1 MQNILFIIDELE
13 LKYFEFNDLV
23 TNHWLIKEFLERG
36 YCVSVT
42 TKNLLL
48 LEQAAAKAFCYSTFE
63 KDNDIFYI
71 NEPKKLLINDFDV
84 VFFRPDP
91 PVDIN
96 YINACYILD
105 YADKN
110 RTIFINNPAAV
121 RNFNEK
127 LHLNY
132 FSDFAP
138 ANIVTSSK
146 TEIKD
151 FVYSCGRAIMKPL
164 NRCFGNGV
172 YFLQKDDKNL
182 NSLVDNLTEN
192 GKTAVM
198 VQEYLDGA
206 VSGDKRVL
214 ILAEHVFDECVR
226 KLPGKD
232 DFKFNTHSK
241 DFFEHSELTAK
252 EKSEASVVAQRLSG
266 MGLFM
271 AGLDVIDGKIIE
283 INVTSPCYFIKE
295 INELNGIKFQNI
307 LMERL
312 INFINYKSAKL
323 YAGTNS

>member
-1 MQNILFIIDELE
+1 MRSILFIIDELE
-13 LKYFEFNDLV
+13 LKYFEFNQLV
-23 TNHWLIKEFLERG
+23 TNHWLIKEFLDRD
-36 YCVSVT
+36 YSVFVS

-48 LEQAAAKAFCYSTFE
+48 LENAAAKTICYSTYS
-63 KDNDIFYI
+63 KNGDIFYT
-71 NEPKKLLINDFDV
+71 NQPQKFLINDFDV

-105 YADKN
+105 FADKQK
-110 RTIFINNPAAV
+110 TIFINDPAAV

-132 FSDFAP
+132 FSEFAP
-138 ANIVTSSK
+138 VNIVSSSK
-146 TEIKD
+146 KEIKD
-151 FVYSCGRAIMKPL
+151 FVDFYGYAIIKPL

-172 YFLQKDDKNL
+172 YFLKDNDRNL
-182 NSLVDNLTEN
+182 NSIIDNLTEN
-192 GKTAVM
+192 GKVAVM
-198 VQEYLDGA
+198 VQEYIDSA
-206 VSGDKRVL
+206 IDGDKRVL

-241 DFFEHSELTAK
+241 EFFAPAELTLK
-252 EKSEASVVAQRLSG
+252 EKSQASVVASKLTD

-271 AGLDVIDGKIIE
+271 VGLDVIDERIIE

-295 INELNGIKFQNI
+295 INELNGIRFQDI
-307 LMERL
+307 LMDKL
-312 INFINYKSAKL
+312 ISFIDYKSAKI
-323 YAGTNS
+323 YAGKNY